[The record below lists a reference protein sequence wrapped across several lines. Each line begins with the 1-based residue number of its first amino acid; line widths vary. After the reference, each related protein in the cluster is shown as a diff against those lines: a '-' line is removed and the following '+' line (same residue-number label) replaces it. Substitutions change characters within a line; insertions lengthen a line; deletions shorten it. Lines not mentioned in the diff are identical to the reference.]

1 MDIFY
6 STINIFEKLKEK
18 YRQYLRDDISA
29 ISIIQS
35 EDEVCLEIVSSE
47 VLEDGLEKEIIKR
60 DNLEFIR
67 EDEQGELMFNPED
80 PIEVN
85 ARKFINEL
93 SPYSIINTTDL
104 FHIEACEQISKKYN
118 IKISD
123 FSTARCKQG
132 CKTMKGCCR
141 KKFKEE

>member
-67 EDEQGELMFNPED
+67 ED
-80 PIEVN
+80 
-85 ARKFINEL
+85 
-93 SPYSIINTTDL
+93 
-104 FHIEACEQISKKYN
+104 
-118 IKISD
+118 
-123 FSTARCKQG
+123 
-132 CKTMKGCCR
+132 
-141 KKFKEE
+141 

>member
-60 DNLEFIR
+60 DNLEIIR

-118 IKISD
+118 IFGIDK
-123 FSTARCKQG
+123 
-132 CKTMKGCCR
+132 
-141 KKFKEE
+141 